1 MTSDARELGRIDLNI
16 LSDGSLDSID
26 WKVMRVTNDI
36 ENDPQ
41 FSSVQ
46 RKYAGL
52 LAQLAK
58 PLGRTAVPLDAR
70 STENRTVETN
80 VGNLVTDAFR
90 TVTGADVALMNGGS
104 VRADNIIGRGAIT
117 VRDVLSILP
126 FKNKLIKIEVTGATI
141 LAALEL
147 GVSRIAPGA
156 QPGGFPQVSGM
167 TFSYDATKPAGSRVS
182 DVMISRRPLDPDK
195 TYTLATTT
203 FIALNGGDGYTMFKD
218 ARVVMQPDSLPLDSD
233 VLATEIKRGRTI
245 SPKVEGRIKR
255 LDNAA
260 SRTAVDCN

>member
-26 WKVMRVTNDI
+26 WKVIPVTD
-36 ENDPQ
+36 EVANDPQ

-58 PLGRTAVPLDAR
+58 PVGRTSVPLDAR
-70 STENRTVETN
+70 STENRTLETN

-90 TVTGADVALMNGGS
+90 VATGADVALMNGGS
-104 VRADNIIGRGAIT
+104 VRADNIIPRGAIT

-126 FKNKLIKIEVTGATI
+126 FKNRLIKIEVTGATI
-141 LAALEL
+141 LAALEQ
-147 GVSRIAPGA
+147 GVSRTAPGA
-156 QPGGFPQVSGM
+156 QPGGFPQISGM
-167 TFSYDATKPAGSRVS
+167 TFSYDASKPTGSRVS
-182 DVMISRRPLDPDK
+182 NVMINRRPLDPAK

-218 ARVVMQPDSLPLDSD
+218 ARVVTSPENLPLDSD
-233 VLATEIKRGRTI
+233 VLATEIKRARTI

-255 LDNAA
+255 LDTGTT
-260 SRTAVDCN
+260 RTVDCN